1 MTRKWLDIIAQG
13 QDANLGAALIRLA
26 RQAETVHR
34 FEAARQIAAGGME
47 RADRMP
53 EQDERPETSVRT
65 EVDR

>member
-34 FEAARQIAAGGME
+34 FEAARRMAAAPME
-47 RADRMP
+47 RTDRMP
-53 EQDERPETSVRT
+53 EQDKLPETSART
-65 EVDR
+65 EVGR

>member
-1 MTRKWLDIIAQG
+1 MTSKWLDIIAQG

-34 FEAARQIAAGGME
+34 FEAARGMAAGAMG
-47 RADRMP
+47 RTDRMP
-53 EQDERPETSVRT
+53 EQDERPEASART